1 MTSSE
6 SEQNHAE
13 PEKDV
18 SDINDVFEDIFLTEE
33 RIIGEHFHQG
43 LADGRLEESV
53 QEAADYGY
61 KKGSEIGREIG
72 FYLGIVNS
80 IASQPE
86 TAANEKAR
94 SVLQEL
100 SDALEKYPHE
110 NDPATDLLHNLQQIR
125 NKFRRLCA
133 LLKRYTMDRIKQQ
146 ADTIVRF
153 LQPNLAFINCHM
165 VDYLTEQ
172 HWKQFVPETIKHELQ
187 TVDDYLQAKEL
198 FWGQFEPAYEN
209 ESRFPGVR
217 AFIDNTRK
225 YRLGGTET
233 LGTALTLDEFKDA
246 LSDHRKETRLKMTE
260 LMNEKKCHEVEVA
273 AAAVASLCTAMAS
286 ISTDSTKLEDILV
299 IDAGDGKGY
308 LSSRIALEHGIKVLG
323 VDCNEDNTN
332 GAEKRLERLKNKIP
346 KAVRK
351 SNLEE
356 DEYFTNLCKD
366 EHKLKTLY
374 RTATQ
379 LIDFNTNLI
388 ELAAA
393 YFPQGNHT
401 TFCLCGLHTCGN
413 LGPNCLRLFHENP
426 TIRGICNVGCC
437 YHLMQEQFVVD
448 EFYNPT
454 KVCENPGYGFPMS
467 AHLRERFFALGRNA
481 RNLAAESIERACAN
495 RENPSDKLGYRAL
508 LQVVFLERGEK
519 KSHQVGRLKC
529 NGFVDYVRKAIRR
542 LDLTENVTITDDSLL
557 ELEARFAGELEQLKV
572 FYLIRQQFAPVI
584 ETLILLDRLLYLREC
599 GYDRSFLVKLFEP
612 VVSPRCYALI
622 ALK

>member
-1 MTSSE
+1 
-6 SEQNHAE
+6 
-13 PEKDV
+13 
-18 SDINDVFEDIFLTEE
+18 
-33 RIIGEHFHQG
+33 
-43 LADGRLEESV
+43 
-53 QEAADYGY
+53 
-61 KKGSEIGREIG
+61 
-72 FYLGIVNS
+72 
-80 IASQPE
+80 
-86 TAANEKAR
+86 
-94 SVLQEL
+94 
-100 SDALEKYPHE
+100 
-110 NDPATDLLHNLQQIR
+110 
-125 NKFRRLCA
+125 
-133 LLKRYTMDRIKQQ
+133 MDRIIQQ
-146 ADTIVRF
+146 IDTIVGF
-153 LQPNLAFINCHM
+153 LQPNMPFINCHM

-187 TVDDYLQAKEL
+187 TVGDYLQAKEL
-198 FWGQFEPAYEN
+198 FWGQLDPAYKT

-217 AFIDNTRK
+217 EFIDNTRR
-225 YRLGGTET
+225 YRLGGSEA
-233 LGTALTLDEFKDA
+233 LGMALTLDEFKDA
-246 LSDHRKETRLKMTE
+246 ISDHRKETRLKMTE

-273 AAAVASLCTAMAS
+273 AATVASLCTAMAS
-286 ISTDSTKLEDILV
+286 DSSNSTKLEDILV

-323 VDCNEDNTN
+323 VDCNAENTI
-332 GAEKRLERLKNKIP
+332 GAQKRLERLKVI
-346 KAVRK
+346 AVRK

-356 DEYFTNLCKD
+356 DEHLTSLVKD
-366 EHKLKTLY
+366 ESQLKTLY

-401 TFCLCGLHTCGN
+401 TFCLSGLHTCGN

-426 TIRGICNVGCC
+426 TIRGICNFGCC
-437 YHLMQEQFVVD
+437 YHLMQEQFIVD

-454 KVCENPGYGFPMS
+454 KVSENPGYGFPMS
-467 AHLRERFFALGRNA
+467 AYLRERAFALGRNA

-529 NGFVDYVRKAIRR
+529 NGFVDYVRKAIIR
-542 LDLTENVTITDDSLL
+542 LDLTKNVTITDECLL
-557 ELEARFAGELEQLKV
+557 ELEARFAVELEQLKV
-572 FYLIRQQFAPVI
+572 FYLIRQQFASVI